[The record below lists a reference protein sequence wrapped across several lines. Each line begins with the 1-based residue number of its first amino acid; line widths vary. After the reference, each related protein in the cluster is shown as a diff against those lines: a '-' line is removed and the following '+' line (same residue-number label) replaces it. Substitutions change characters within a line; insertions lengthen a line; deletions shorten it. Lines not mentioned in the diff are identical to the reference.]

1 MADHKI
7 NGLGARVMDEFL
19 SGISALA
26 VVAFAVWF
34 CWDGGSAWNDE
45 KYVFLAQSKNCN
57 AVGICDL
64 NGPENLTS
72 FKISV
77 NKVAGSVVFFNASGR
92 IMREERNCI
101 IADKDNFRCSL
112 WRDEMAGDRFVTLDY
127 AELNEKSGLQE
138 LSPAAWRIN
147 WVISH
152 FEHRAASSI
161 EELLN

>member
-1 MADHKI
+1 M
-7 NGLGARVMDEFL
+7 NGLGAKVMDEFL

-64 NGPENLTS
+64 DGPENLIS

-77 NKVAGSVVFFNASGR
+77 SKATGSVIFLIRQVVSLEKKR
-92 IMREERNCI
+92 IE
-101 IADKDNFRCSL
+101 SL
-112 WRDEMAGDRFVTLDY
+112 LTKTTSVALCGEMKWQMIG
-127 AELNEKSGLQE
+127 S
-138 LSPAAWRIN
+138 
-147 WVISH
+147 
-152 FEHRAASSI
+152 
-161 EELLN
+161 